1 MAMLKIEVLKSAVP
15 GEGRKLPVPPE
26 GYIEGDP
33 VLTSWEIDNL
43 KDGALRAGLWE
54 ATPGTIRVVKGETWE
69 FCTILSGRAEI
80 TGEDGEVIHV
90 KAGDTL
96 VMRPGFVG
104 AWKTLETMR
113 KYWVIA
119 K

>member
-1 MAMLKIEVLKSAVP
+1 MKRIEILDQATLP
-15 GEGRKLPVPPE
+15 EGRPLPLAPE
-26 GYIEGDP
+26 NLIDGSP
-33 VLTSWEIDNL
+33 ALTSWVVDNL
-43 KDGALRAGLWE
+43 REGAIRAGMWE
-54 ATPGTIRVVKGETWE
+54 CTPGTIRVIKGEAYE

-80 TGEDGEVIHV
+80 TDEDGTVINV